1 MPCAWLTRYATFA
14 AFPQGRRG
22 QERTVLEVTSSHV
35 EWLPLMDVAV
45 VDFGDANQKFGFE
58 LGPVC
63 FMG

>member
-1 MPCAWLTRYATFA
+1 M
-14 AFPQGRRG
+14 
-22 QERTVLEVTSSHV
+22 LEVTSSHV